1 MDLSGYL
8 DNTESWE
15 LEPNKNWRENYLFW
29 SKKYIS
35 NKINNLSKRFLIDS
49 KSFELTIQEIDF
61 AENMNSLKDEINNL
75 SKLKVKG
82 AKSYFIAIY
91 KFYLF
96 LEKVK
101 TNKISEI
108 ENMAIKAFI
117 ISLENEVSN
126 ITKSNMIIRV
136 KNFLKF
142 ISENN
147 TDKFDFKIT
156 ITPKEMV
163 KNDRKIVEVIS
174 PDKEYSLFLKGI
186 DEFNFKF
193 NNTRNKLLLKIA
205 LYTGMRVSE
214 ITYLKYKD
222 IKIENNFF
230 AFHITGK
237 GNKKRTLYI
246 EKKNILSLWDLY
258 LKETSPKD
266 KKPDSYVFCNR
277 YSEPLA
283 DRTVSNYV
291 RKILEFKNIKT
302 TKTGLH
308 IARHSLATKL
318 LFSGEHSIE
327 DISAL
332 LGHED
337 ISTTQIYTHITNE
350 HIKKTSKGIS
360 SVINKDYKKSKDNKK
375 G

>member
-1 MDLSGYL
+1 MDLTGFL
-8 DNTESWE
+8 DNIESWE
-15 LEPNKNWRENYLFW
+15 LEPEKDWRDNYLFW
-29 SKKYIS
+29 TKEYIQ
-35 NKINNLSKRFLIDS
+35 NKIDTLSTRFLNDK
-49 KSFELTIQEIDF
+49 KSFELTIQEIKF
-61 AENMNSLKDEINNL
+61 ADNMHSLKDEINNL

-108 ENMAIKAFI
+108 ENLALKAFI
-117 ISLENEVSN
+117 ISLEGEVSN
-126 ITKSNMIIRV
+126 TTKINMMVRV

-142 ISENN
+142 ISEHNSE
-147 TDKFDFKIT
+147 KFDFKIS
-156 ITPKEMV
+156 IAPKDV
-163 KNDRKIVEVIS
+163 IKNEKKTVEVIS

-186 DEFNFKF
+186 DEFTFKF
-193 NNTRNKLLLKIA
+193 NNARNKLLLKIA
-205 LYTGMRVSE
+205 LFTGMRVSE

-222 IKIENNFF
+222 IKLENNFF
-230 AFHITGK
+230 AFNIVGK
-237 GNKKRTLYI
+237 GNKKRTLFI
-246 EKKNILSLWDLY
+246 EKKNIISLWDLH
-258 LKETSPKD
+258 LKETNPNAKT
-266 KKPDSYVFCNR
+266 PNSYVFCNR
-277 YSEPLA
+277 YLEPLA

-302 TKTGLH
+302 SKTGLH
-308 IARHSLATKL
+308 LARHSLATKL
-318 LFSGEHSIE
+318 LFGGEHSIE

-337 ISTTQIYTHITNE
+337 ISTTQIYTHITDE

-360 SVINKDYKKSKDNKK
+360 SVINKDIKKTTRGKR
-375 G
+375 